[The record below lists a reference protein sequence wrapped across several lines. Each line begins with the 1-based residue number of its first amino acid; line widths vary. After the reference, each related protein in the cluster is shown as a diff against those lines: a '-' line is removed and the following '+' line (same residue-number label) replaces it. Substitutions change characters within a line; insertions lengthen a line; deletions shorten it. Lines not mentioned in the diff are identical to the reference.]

1 MICRR
6 LARNSARGLA
16 VAAGRVLIWVSPPGR
31 LSPGA
36 PDALVA
42 SGAQLLGVIIR
53 VYRSMAESWSCS
65 MVGFRAAQALAAQAS
80 RSQASR
86 TSRASRAVAQAA
98 AQGARVAAASPTTQA
113 APAASRASQAALA
126 AQAAPAASRT
136 AAPAPTA

>member
-65 MVGFRAAQALAAQAS
+65 MVGFRAAQALADQAA
-80 RSQASR
+80 ASR
-86 TSRASRAVAQAA
+86 T
-98 AQGARVAAASPTTQA
+98 
-113 APAASRASQAALA
+113 SQAALA

-136 AAPAPTA
+136 AASAPTAQALAATRRTTGSAAFAVARSTTRSNA

>member
-65 MVGFRAAQALAAQAS
+65 MVGFRAAQALADQAA
-80 RSQASR
+80 ASPA
-86 TSRASRAVAQAA
+86 SRASRASRAAQAA
-98 AQGARVAAASPTTQA
+98 AQVARATASTA
-113 APAASRASQAALA
+113 
-126 AQAAPAASRT
+126 T
-136 AAPAPTA
+136 AAPP

>member
-65 MVGFRAAQALAAQAS
+65 TVGFRAAQALAAQAS
-80 RSQASR
+80 RSQASQAAAQAAR
-86 TSRASRAVAQAA
+86 VAASQAAAATAALAALVASRMSQAARAAQAA
-98 AQGARVAAASPTTQA
+98 AA
-113 APAASRASQAALA
+113 APVA
-126 AQAAPAASRT
+126 
-136 AAPAPTA
+136 

>member
-16 VAAGRVLIWVSPPGR
+16 VAAGRALIWVSPPGR

-86 TSRASRAVAQAA
+86 SQASRTSRASRAVAQAA
-98 AQGARVAAASPTTQA
+98 AQAARVAAASPTTQA
-113 APAASRASQAALA
+113 
-126 AQAAPAASRT
+126 
-136 AAPAPTA
+136 

>member
-16 VAAGRVLIWVSPPGR
+16 VAAGRALIWVSPPGR

-65 MVGFRAAQALAAQAS
+65 MVGFRAAQAGRRRARLSTSPRGSRPRDRWHGGAGLSQMRRLLA
-80 RSQASR
+80 
-86 TSRASRAVAQAA
+86 
-98 AQGARVAAASPTTQA
+98 P
-113 APAASRASQAALA
+113 
-126 AQAAPAASRT
+126 
-136 AAPAPTA
+136 